1 MEQTA
6 NLGGN
11 LFYQL
16 PKFEE
21 ETVLVEAI
29 GHKDF
34 LLFFKQMYNILVTD
48 YRIIITDSSTNHEQ
62 RTIAIGM
69 LEGIT
74 RSDISDYIV
83 FHCGGEEDEMLE
95 IQRKEVLLDMIK
107 RVFTTLTHKNLP
119 VFISVK

>member
-1 MEQTA
+1 MESSGMSA
-6 NLGGN
+6 S

-21 ETVLVEAI
+21 ETVLVETI

-34 LLFFKQMYNILVTD
+34 LIFFKQMYNILITD

-62 RTIAIGM
+62 RSIAIGN

-74 RSDISDYIV
+74 KSSTSDYII
-83 FHCGGEEDEMLE
+83 FHCEREVDEMLE
-95 IQRKEVLLDMIK
+95 VTRKEVIIDMAK
-107 RVFTTLTHKNLP
+107 RVYTTLTK
-119 VFISVK
+119 

>member
-1 MEQTA
+1 MEQSESMGA
-6 NLGGN
+6 S

-21 ETVLVEAI
+21 ETVLVEAV

-34 LLFFKQMYNILVTD
+34 LIFFKQMYNILVTD

-62 RTIAIGM
+62 RSIAIGN

-74 RSDISDYIV
+74 KSSTSDYII
-83 FHCGGEEDEMLE
+83 FHCEREVDEMLE
-95 IQRKEVLLDMIK
+95 VTRKEVIIDMTK
-107 RVFTTLTHKNLP
+107 RVYTTLTK
-119 VFISVK
+119 